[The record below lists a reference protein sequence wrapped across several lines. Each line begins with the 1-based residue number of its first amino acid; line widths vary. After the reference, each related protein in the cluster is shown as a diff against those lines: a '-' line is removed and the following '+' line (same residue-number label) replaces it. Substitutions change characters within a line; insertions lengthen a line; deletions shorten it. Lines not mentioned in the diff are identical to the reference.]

1 VTCGPGEA
9 RNPHV
14 ILSAAKDPVL
24 FESAAYGIA
33 AGVAQARAGA
43 AAPDRA
49 ERSIATA
56 A

>member
-24 FESAAYGIA
+24 FESGAYGVA
-33 AGVAQARAGA
+33 AGVPARAGA